1 MEKRWEASPVLTLA
15 LENESVAVDLLA
27 VIACAGLV
35 PLLLHRL
42 KIALIPGYLIAG
54 VIIGPVLGVV
64 NEPERIEEMASL
76 AIVLLMFTIGLHLDF
91 RSFKSALGPIV
102 VVGVVST
109 VVNALLI
116 GVAAFCFGLKWQS
129 ALVVGMA
136 LAMSSTA
143 AVLKLLQ
150 QRRELNRPHGRLAFG
165 VLIMQDLAVVAVLA
179 VVPMLAATGEGGKS
193 AISVDRAVLQ
203 LAVVAMLILVGR
215 VVLTRVMSY
224 AMRVGGTEL
233 VLVIGAGAALGAA
246 VATAAVGLS
255 GELGAFVAGMILATS
270 PVRHQLSGQLA
281 PLRDLFMALFFTVV
295 GLAVDPATI
304 GGAWWVLGITVP
316 VLILL
321 KFVVLSLCSWSGGA
335 SPAVSVRTG
344 MVLAQSGE
352 FSLVVLMAAGGLG
365 VLEDQTEALVIAT
378 VFLSLLLTPA
388 LVAAS
393 GRVGFVGGLS
403 RVAPWVRDS
412 VFVEKPVEG
421 DGAHA
426 ACPVIIAGFG
436 PVGRACA
443 ERLEKAGVRFTIIE
457 LNARTVR
464 TQERLG
470 RSILYGDATNPSVLE
485 SAGIEDARALI
496 LTILDEQAML
506 QSCRVARQANPDL
519 FIAARAAVL
528 SHAMH
533 AKEIGADAVMVD
545 EIAAALAMSDEV
557 VRRVSGLGGD
567 SGTESTDTPPVV

>member
-1 MEKRWEASPVLTLA
+1 MLTLA
-15 LENESVAVDLLA
+15 IESGSVAIDLLA
-27 VIACAGLV
+27 VLACAGLV

-54 VIIGPVLGVV
+54 VIIGPLLGVV
-64 NEPERIEEMASL
+64 DEPERIEEMASL

-91 RSFKSALGPIV
+91 RSFRTALGPIV
-102 VVGVVST
+102 GVGMIST
-109 VVNALLI
+109 ALNTLLI
-116 GVAAFCFGLKWQS
+116 GLAALAFGLEWQS
-129 ALVVGMA
+129 ALVIGMA

-179 VVPMLAATGEGGKS
+179 VVPMLAAAGESGKS
-193 AISVDRAVLQ
+193 AISIERVVLQ
-203 LAVVAMLILVGR
+203 LTVVGLLILIGR
-215 VVLTRVMSY
+215 VAVTRVLAY
-224 AMRVGGTEL
+224 AMRVGGAEL

-295 GLAVDPATI
+295 GLSVNPGAI
-304 GGAWWVLGITVP
+304 GGAWWVLLITVP
-316 VLILL
+316 LL
-321 KFVVLSLCSWSGGA
+321 MVMKFLVLSLCSWAGGA

-352 FSLVVLMAAGGLG
+352 FSLVVLMAAGRLEILG
-365 VLEDQTEALVIAT
+365 DRAEAEVIAT
-378 VFLSLLLTPA
+378 VFVSLLLTPA

-393 GRVGFVGGLS
+393 GHIGFVGGLS
-403 RVAPWVRDS
+403 RVAPWIRDS
-412 VFVEKPVEG
+412 AFREKPVEG
-421 DGAHA
+421 EEGRAP
-426 ACPVIIAGFG
+426 CQVIIAGFG

-443 ERLEKAGVRFTIIE
+443 ERLDKAGVRFTIIE

-464 TQERLG
+464 TQGRLG

-506 QSCRVARQANPDL
+506 QACRVARQVNPDV

-528 SHAMH
+528 SHALH
-533 AKEIGADAVMVD
+533 AKEIGANAVMVD

-557 VRRVSGLGGD
+557 VKRLSGLDAVEVAPEGEASD
-567 SGTESTDTPPVV
+567 LEAE

>member
-1 MEKRWEASPVLTLA
+1 VLTLA
-15 LENESVAVDLLA
+15 IESDSVAVDLLA
-27 VIACAGLV
+27 VMACAGLV

-42 KIALIPGYLIAG
+42 RIALIPGYLIAG
-54 VIIGPVLGVV
+54 VIIGPLLGVV
-64 NEPERIEEMASL
+64 NEAERIEEMASL

-91 RSFKSALGPIV
+91 RSFRSALGPIV
-102 VVGVVST
+102 AVGVIST
-109 VVNALLI
+109 ALNTLLI
-116 GVAAFCFGLKWQS
+116 GLAAMAFGLAWQS
-129 ALVVGMA
+129 ALVIGMA

-179 VVPMLAATGEGGKS
+179 VIPLLAAAGDSGKG
-193 AISVDRAVLQ
+193 AISIDRAVLQ
-203 LAVVAMLILVGR
+203 LAVVGLLILFGR
-215 VVLTRVMSY
+215 VVLTRVLAY
-224 AMRVGGTEL
+224 AVRVGGAEL

-304 GGAWWVLGITVP
+304 GGAWWVLLITVP
-316 VLILL
+316 LL
-321 KFVVLSLCSWSGGA
+321 MVVKFLVLSFFSWAGGA

-352 FSLVVLMAAGGLG
+352 FSLVVLMAAGR
-365 VLEDQTEALVIAT
+365 LEILDSRVEALVIAT
-378 VFLSLLLTPA
+378 VFVSLLLTPA
-388 LVAAS
+388 LIAAS
-393 GRVGFVGGLS
+393 GHIGFVGGLS
-403 RVAPWVRDS
+403 RVAPWVRDA
-412 VFVEKPVEG
+412 VFVERPGAAEG
-421 DGAHA
+421 RA
-426 ACPVIIAGFG
+426 PSQVIIAGFG

-443 ERLEKAGVRFTIIE
+443 ERLDKAGIRFTIIE
-457 LNARTVR
+457 LNSRTVH
-464 TQERLG
+464 TQGRLG

-506 QSCRVARQANPDL
+506 QACRVARHANPDV

-528 SHAMH
+528 SHALH
-533 AKEIGADAVMVD
+533 AKEIGANAVMVD

-557 VRRVSGLGGD
+557 VKRLSGLEAVERASID
-567 SGTESTDTPPVV
+567 EATDLEAG